1 MTPRRWPTRP
11 VASAAGA
18 ILACLLAACSGEVR
32 GAEEGQ
38 GGGTPPNLVLVTV
51 DTLRADHL
59 SVYGY
64 HRDTTPGL
72 RRLAEEGLVFRR
84 AHSTMG
90 TTMPAHLSLMTGLLP
105 HQHGYV
111 ANHGAMDGGFRSEPG
126 LRTVAE
132 LLVEDGYTT
141 AAFVSGPTVGRA
153 TGLDAGFQ
161 HFDQHRVA
169 GATSIAETARHSS
182 ETANRAIRWLEE
194 GPQEPFFLWVH
205 FWDTHEPNVPREP
218 YASAFQADVGVE
230 ALLAERRVRPEVL
243 AERFSEGELAR
254 LFLPEWAV
262 SGGEIELPPIDM
274 DAVRDLYDRYDGD
287 VLAVDAAIGR
297 VLVALHGGG
306 HLERSAVVVTADH
319 GQALGQHDWLEHGRI
334 QQENLRVPL
343 VMRFPPGTALPP
355 GTSERLDEV
364 VSLVDVMPTVLARL
378 ELPAAGALAAQATG
392 EDVLGVETP
401 RGYAFAQRSVR
412 DRDWEP
418 CENCDGLKYA
428 LVTRRWKLYHRP
440 EGADELYDLEADP
453 GELVDVA
460 ALHPPVVENL
470 RRRLLAVAAERPR
483 QVLPGGEVDPEVLRR
498 YRETLGQI
506 GYTGE

>member
-1 MTPRRWPTRP
+1 M
-11 VASAAGA
+11 V
-18 ILACLLAACSGEVR
+18 
-32 GAEEGQ
+32 EGP
-38 GGGTPPNLVLVTV
+38 PPNLVLVTV

-64 HRDTTPGL
+64 HRDTTPNL

-132 LLVEDGYTT
+132 LLAQDGYTT

-153 TGLDAGFQ
+153 TGLHTGFQ
-161 HFDQHRVA
+161 HFDQHRARRA
-169 GATSIAETARHSS
+169 GAIVETARHSS
-182 ETANRAIRWLEE
+182 ETAELAVRWLEQ

-218 YASAFQADVGVE
+218 HASAFQTDAGLE
-230 ALLAERRVRPEVL
+230 AALAERRVRPEVL
-243 AERFSEGELAR
+243 AERFTAVELAR
-254 LFLPEWAV
+254 MFLPSWAL
-262 SGGEIELPPIDM
+262 SGGAIELPPIDM
-274 DAVRDLYDRYDGD
+274 DAVRDLHNRYDGD
-287 VLAVDAAIGR
+287 VLAVDEALGK
-297 VLVALHGGG
+297 VLVALHQAG

-334 QQENLRVPL
+334 QEENLRVPL
-343 VMRFPPGTALPP
+343 VMRFPPGTPLPE
-355 GTSERLDEV
+355 GSAGRIDEV
-364 VSLVDVMPTVLARL
+364 VSLVDVFPTLLARFDL
-378 ELPAAGALAAQATG
+378 SASRALAAQAAG
-392 EDVLGVETP
+392 EDVLGAAAP

-418 CENCDGLKYA
+418 CEACDGLKFT

-440 EGADELYDLEADP
+440 AGTDELYDLQSDP
-453 GELVDVA
+453 GELSDVSL
-460 ALHPPVVENL
+460 LHPQVVENL

-483 QVLPGGEVDPEVLRR
+483 EVLPGGDVDEEVLRR